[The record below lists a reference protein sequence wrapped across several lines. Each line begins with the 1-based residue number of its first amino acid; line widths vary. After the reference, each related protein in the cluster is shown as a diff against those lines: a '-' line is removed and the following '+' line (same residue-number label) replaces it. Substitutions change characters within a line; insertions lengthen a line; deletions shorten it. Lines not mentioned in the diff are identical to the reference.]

1 MTRQKKEVLGVSKEA
16 RPRAEPT
23 MFDGIKITVAGAL
36 LVASLFALLGSLD
49 AQTTV
54 ERVQHLFAGLGVGA
68 IMPVTFLISQ
78 LFLLPP
84 RANSLARSEDVAEP
98 Q

>member
-1 MTRQKKEVLGVSKEA
+1 MSQET

-23 MFDGIKITVAGAL
+23 IFDGIKITVAGAL

-49 AQTTV
+49 AQSTL
-54 ERVQHLFAGLGVGA
+54 ERVQYLFAGLGVGA
-68 IMPVTFLISQ
+68 IMPATFLASQ

-84 RANSLARSEDVAEP
+84 RGKSIAHRRRCKPSATAQAHD
-98 Q
+98 

>member
-1 MTRQKKEVLGVSKEA
+1 MNQEA

-23 MFDGIKITVAGAL
+23 IFDGIKITVAGAL

-49 AQTTV
+49 AQSTL
-54 ERVQHLFAGLGVGA
+54 ERVQRLFAGLGVGA
-68 IMPVTFLISQ
+68 IMPVTFLFSQ

-84 RANSLARSEDVAEP
+84 RAKPLAHRQRRRKSSATAAQTHD
-98 Q
+98 

>member
-1 MTRQKKEVLGVSKEA
+1 MSQEA

-23 MFDGIKITVAGAL
+23 IFDGIKITVAGAL

-49 AQTTV
+49 AQSTL
-54 ERVQHLFAGLGVGA
+54 ERVQYLLAGLGIGA
-68 IMPVTFLISQ
+68 IMPVTFLASQ

-84 RANSLARSEDVAEP
+84 RDKSLAHRRRRRKPSATTAQAHD
-98 Q
+98 